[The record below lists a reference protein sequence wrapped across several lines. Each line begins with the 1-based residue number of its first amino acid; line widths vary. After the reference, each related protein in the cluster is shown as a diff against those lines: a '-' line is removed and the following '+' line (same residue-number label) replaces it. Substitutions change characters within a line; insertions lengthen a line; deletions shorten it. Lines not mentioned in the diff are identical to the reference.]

1 MEKVMSAL
9 EELEKINS
17 AYGISNDGIERL
29 RGEINSAKV
38 CIPVIGKF
46 SSGKSSMI
54 NALLGYSRDILKTAI
69 TPKTAI
75 PTEIL
80 YTSGNDEISVE
91 KIDGA
96 YKIMTVEEFISYEPD
111 ASTDK
116 RATLK
121 LNNRALSQNPD
132 VMLVDM
138 PGFESG
144 YEVHNRAIDDY
155 LPRSMAYIITVPADD
170 LIIRSS
176 VGNILKE
183 LCLHDMPLC
192 LVVAKYDKR
201 TPEFEDLFE
210 KLKTSLKRFVGDR
223 EITYCLTASHDGDIE
238 QLADFLADIQEKSQE
253 IMADKYRKIV
263 LPLIENTEQ
272 YLVTTLNGSRLSESD
287 LAEKED
293 ELKNKL
299 SKLETS
305 FHKESEDFDVEV
317 AQCIEGI
324 KSDVQSALNSEESSL
339 VTMALNN
346 QDIKERINCVVRKAV
361 TESVQKRL
369 IPLVEKYL
377 KKVQKTLN
385 ADSIGDVNVQ
395 FYFDTNGL
403 NKNITGSI
411 VAVVAGILLSLPIAG
426 LIVGLIMKLANDKK
440 REEAKE
446 NIRAKL
452 RGEVYPQILRE
463 VGINLEKEVNK
474 QVGLINTSIE
484 NELKN
489 QKDILNKA
497 MEDVRGQMDNEKAQK
512 ENLAIDINNDLER
525 IKEVKDGLRG

>member
-1 MEKVMSAL
+1 
-9 EELEKINS
+9 
-17 AYGISNDGIERL
+17 
-29 RGEINSAKV
+29 
-38 CIPVIGKF
+38 
-46 SSGKSSMI
+46 
-54 NALLGYSRDILKTAI
+54 
-69 TPKTAI
+69 
-75 PTEIL
+75 
-80 YTSGNDEISVE
+80 
-91 KIDGA
+91 
-96 YKIMTVEEFISYEPD
+96 
-111 ASTDK
+111 
-116 RATLK
+116 
-121 LNNRALSQNPD
+121 
-132 VMLVDM
+132 
-138 PGFESG
+138 
-144 YEVHNRAIDDY
+144 
-155 LPRSMAYIITVPADD
+155 
-170 LIIRSS
+170 
-176 VGNILKE
+176 
-183 LCLHDMPLC
+183 
-192 LVVAKYDKR
+192 
-201 TPEFEDLFE
+201 
-210 KLKTSLKRFVGDR
+210 
-223 EITYCLTASHDGDIE
+223 
-238 QLADFLADIQEKSQE
+238 
-253 IMADKYRKIV
+253 
-263 LPLIENTEQ
+263 
-272 YLVTTLNGSRLSESD
+272 
-287 LAEKED
+287 
-293 ELKNKL
+293 
-299 SKLETS
+299 LETS

-324 KSDVQSALNSEESSL
+324 KSDVQSALNSEESSF